1 MRKKLMVDG
10 GMAIAMLLLMT
21 YGRIGEMTH
30 EWLGLVLLGLVI
42 CHHVLNRKWYHAVEN
57 GRYTPIRIAQ
67 TALVGLIFLCVI
79 GSVVSGI
86 ILSRYVFSEL
96 PVHKG
101 YALAG
106 KLHILCSYWGFVLM
120 ALHLGFYW
128 NRILAAA
135 RKHITLPSAWKW
147 VLRCLAFAIA
157 GYGVYGFIRRD
168 IGIYLLLKSHFVF
181 IDYAEPLIYFMID
194 YISIAS
200 LFVLFGS
207 YLSKAMRTNNRNQK
221 QNKR

>member
-1 MRKKLMVDG
+1 
-10 GMAIAMLLLMT
+10 MAIAMLLLMT

-30 EWLGLVLLGLVI
+30 EWLSLFLLGLVI
-42 CHHVLNRKWYHAVEN
+42 CHHVLNRKWYHAVGH

-67 TALVGLIFLCVI
+67 TVLLGLIFLCMI
-79 GSVVSGI
+79 GSMVSGI
-86 ILSRYVFSEL
+86 ILSRYVFSAL
-96 PVHKG
+96 QVHKG

-128 NRILAAA
+128 NRILATA

-157 GYGVYGFIRRD
+157 GYGVYAFVGRD

-181 IDYAEPLIYFMID
+181 MDYSEPILAFLID

-200 LFVLFGS
+200 LFVIIGS
-207 YLSKAMRTNNRNQK
+207 YLSKTLRMDNRNQ
-221 QNKR
+221 